1 MLGIS
6 AKWNSRQSKCQ
17 RIGLLA
23 RKRLFC
29 IYILVK
35 LGRSVQSAP
44 RQSGTRRM
52 TQLSSTGLPD
62 FDTLWDYAQPG
73 ETEERFR
80 ELLPAARASG
90 DRNYHLQ
97 LLTQIAR
104 AQ

>member
-1 MLGIS
+1 
-6 AKWNSRQSKCQ
+6 
-17 RIGLLA
+17 
-23 RKRLFC
+23 
-29 IYILVK
+29 
-35 LGRSVQSAP
+35 
-44 RQSGTRRM
+44 M

-62 FDTLWDYAQPG
+62 FDTLWDYTQPG

-104 AQ
+104 SQGLARRFDAAHATLEHVREAMTDDLKTVLVRYRL